1 MMFISSML
9 IFGTIGIFRKN
20 LLLPS
25 AFIACVR
32 GIFGGL
38 FILAYS
44 IVRRRTAAKKLQLG
58 SKPLF
63 GVRHILTFLFGGA
76 AIPLSA

>member
-1 MMFISSML
+1 MNRTPGTKTNNPKSLMMFISSML

-32 GIFGGL
+32 GIFGGQGNVL
-38 FILAYS
+38 PVLYGI
-44 IVRRRTAAKKLQLG
+44 IPGTAADC
-58 SKPLF
+58 
-63 GVRHILTFLFGGA
+63 
-76 AIPLSA
+76 